1 MPTARL
7 SRSLVAAALVC
18 ASLGACQKVPMLPG
32 LQPYRMDIQQGNR
45 LEADAVE
52 QVEVGMPQSAVQ
64 FLLGTP
70 MLADPFHA
78 DRWDYPY
85 YLRRGRSSEAE
96 RSWLSVYFENG
107 RVTRIER
114 DVELDPG
121 S

>member
-1 MPTARL
+1 MTQTPATHYRFARKL
-7 SRSLVAAALVC
+7 AVIAACFATGCV
-18 ASLGACQKVPMLPG
+18 
-32 LQPYRMDIQQGNR
+32 YRIDIQQGNL

-52 QVEVGMPQSAVQ
+52 QVEVGMSQSAVQ

-85 YLRRGRSSEAE
+85 YLRRGRSAEAE

-107 RVTRIER
+107 RVTRVER
-114 DVELDPG
+114 DVELDP
-121 S
+121 SS

>member
-1 MPTARL
+1 MTQTIAVNYRLARGL
-7 SRSLVAAALVC
+7 GIALACLAAGCV
-18 ASLGACQKVPMLPG
+18 
-32 LQPYRMDIQQGNR
+32 YRIDIQQGNL

-52 QVEVGMPQSAVQ
+52 QVEVGMSQSAVQ

-85 YLRRGRSSEAE
+85 YFRPGRSGEVLQ
-96 RSWLSVYFENG
+96 RWVVVYFEDG

-114 DVELDPG
+114 DVALDPA

>member
-1 MPTARL
+1 MTQTPASHYRLARKL
-7 SRSLVAAALVC
+7 ALIAACLATGCV
-18 ASLGACQKVPMLPG
+18 
-32 LQPYRMDIQQGNR
+32 YHMDIQQGNL
-45 LEADAVE
+45 LEPDAVE
-52 QVEVGMPQSAVQ
+52 QVEVGMSQSAVQ

-96 RSWLSVYFENG
+96 RSWLSVCFENG